1 MEIIILNFSIINKT
15 INAKIIYI
23 MIANPISVY

>member
-15 INAKIIYI
+15 INANINYI
-23 MIANPISVY
+23 MIANLISVY